1 LLHIICSFIPN
12 AKVIKERVLNYDFYH
27 VFSIFEVKHFLGM
40 SKCEQCIIRQFN
52 SLKALSREEL
62 VRMSGC
68 KTSRIIKKGEIIFEE
83 GDTLNGVFCVKDG
96 VCKLSKLS
104 ANGKDQI
111 VKLVVKGDLLGQR
124 SLIGD
129 ESANL
134 SAVALND
141 MEVCFIPK
149 SEIIND
155 LENNPKFTLDLL
167 QQMAKDLKESDNVIV
182 DMAQKSVK
190 NRLADVLIYVNEHF
204 GVDEE
209 GYLSITLSRED
220 YANIVGT
227 ATESAIRILSQFKKE
242 GLISTKGKQLKLED
256 IEGLSRVE

>member
-1 LLHIICSFIPN
+1 
-12 AKVIKERVLNYDFYH
+12 
-27 VFSIFEVKHFLGM
+27 M

-52 SLKALSREEL
+52 SLKALTREEL
-62 VRMSGC
+62 VRISGC
-68 KTSRIIKKGEIIFEE
+68 KTSRIIKKGEVIFEE
-83 GDTLNGVFCVKDG
+83 GDAVNGVFCVKDG

-104 ANGKDQI
+104 SNGKDHI

-124 SLIGD
+124 SLVGE

-149 SEIIND
+149 SEIMQD
-155 LENNPKFTLDLL
+155 LQKNPKFTLDML
-167 QQMAKDLKESDNVIV
+167 QQMAHDLKESDNVIV

-190 NRLADVLIYVNEHF
+190 NRLADVLIYLNDHF
-204 GVDEE
+204 GVDDD
-209 GYLSITLSRED
+209 GFLAINLSRED
-220 YANIVGT
+220 YANVVGT

-242 GLISTKGKQLKLED
+242 GFISTQGKQIKIENLHKLKL
-256 IEGLSRVE
+256 IE

>member
-1 LLHIICSFIPN
+1 
-12 AKVIKERVLNYDFYH
+12 
-27 VFSIFEVKHFLGM
+27 M
-40 SKCEQCIIRQFN
+40 SKCDQCIIRQFN
-52 SLKALSREEL
+52 SLKALTKEEL
-62 VRMSGC
+62 VRISGC
-68 KTSRIIKKGEIIFEE
+68 KTSKIIKKGETIFEE
-83 GDTLNGVFCVKDG
+83 GDSVNGVFCIKDG

-124 SLIGD
+124 SLVGD

-149 SEIIND
+149 SEIMND
-155 LENNPKFTLDLL
+155 LQNNPKFTLDML
-167 QQMAKDLKESDNVIV
+167 QQMAHDLKGSENVIV

-190 NRLADVLIYVNEHF
+190 NRLADVLLYLDEHF
-204 GVDEE
+204 GVDDE
-209 GYLSITLSRED
+209 GYLTIALSRED

-242 GLISTKGKQLKLED
+242 GLISTKGKKIKLEHN
-256 IEGLSRVE
+256 EGLKRIE

>member
-1 LLHIICSFIPN
+1 
-12 AKVIKERVLNYDFYH
+12 
-27 VFSIFEVKHFLGM
+27 M
-40 SKCEQCIIRQFN
+40 SKCDQCIIRQFN
-52 SLKALSREEL
+52 ALKALTKDEL
-62 VRMSGC
+62 IRISGC
-68 KTSRIIKKGEIIFEE
+68 KTSQTVKKGEVIFEE
-83 GDTLNGVFCVKDG
+83 GDAVNGVYCVKDG

-124 SLIGD
+124 SLVGE

-149 SEIIND
+149 SEIMND
-155 LENNPKFTLDLL
+155 LQNNPKFTLDML
-167 QQMAKDLKESDNVIV
+167 QQMAHDLKESDNIIV

-190 NRLADVLIYVNEHF
+190 NRFADVLVYMNENF
-204 GVDEE
+204 GVDAD

-242 GLISTKGKQLKLED
+242 GLISTKGKMIKLEN
-256 IEGLSRVE
+256 IAGLKRVE